1 MATLSF
7 KYSTKSIWPI
17 RLFLDVFDPCNFFTL
32 IQILVKMG
40 LNSRFVVEAN
50 IARSSPKPRQSRV
63 INLTNRTR
71 VTRPRV
77 KYRVEYQV
85 ISLVFSTKVEFLL
98 ESGNKSLYL
107 WHKSWVII
115 QLWPTNGQ
123 KYKYFGSTG
132 LVIVIIVQN
141 IGIGLNPESNIRPLF
156 DLLFDP
162 K

>member
-50 IARSSPKPRQSRV
+50 IARSSPKPRRSRV

-85 ISLVFSTKVEFLL
+85 ISIVFSTKVEFLL

-107 WHKSWVII
+107 WHQSWVII